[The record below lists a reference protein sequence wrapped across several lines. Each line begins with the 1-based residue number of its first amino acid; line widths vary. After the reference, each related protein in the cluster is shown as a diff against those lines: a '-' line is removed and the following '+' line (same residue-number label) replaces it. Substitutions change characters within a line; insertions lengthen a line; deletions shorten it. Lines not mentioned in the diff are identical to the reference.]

1 MKVIEKIPQKLLDA
15 TNEFAKNLEWSRRL
29 PIYEIHKW
37 WARRYSGIVKL
48 FLIYSYLDYN
58 KLNGVKDFNKFV
70 SKLYWDPPKVDGKTL
85 LDPFCGGGTIILEA
99 SKLGFESYGIE
110 INKLAYLI
118 LDSYKKLNKLDL
130 HKLKKG
136 IVNFAEEINKDL
148 WGTKCKR
155 DHDAIIIHTFLA
167 WKDNKGNLQIRTN
180 KIKDLDGDKCV
191 YYCVK
196 CEQIFEEKSDISY
209 CPFCGTDLYKQ
220 HNRQKEYCELHP
232 YALEYYCP
240 ICGVREIK
248 KVDKQDIENFF
259 NHNFKTTRAEIQT
272 VTKIPSLNET
282 NRLIKNGIRYFDE
295 LLTPR
300 QKITFYEFL
309 KRFRKTPYEK
319 ISKLMVSD
327 SLRSCSLLAYYSPKY
342 KKVIP
347 GFVIKSYW
355 LPIQPVEL
363 NPVSFIDNGFLKP
376 LGRGNLISSYKKI
389 FKALKNDHGYVN
401 NYKVY
406 LGASQDIL
414 KKLRKKFDI
423 VFTDPPYADYQYYS
437 DLSLFNLSLLQE
449 LNKEYMDY
457 LLDKEIVLRE
467 KSEIEDYISKL
478 LEVFAL
484 IKKRLSTNGKLII
497 TFHHH
502 DVKVIKEF
510 VSVFKQLRLNLD
522 AVYPVL
528 GESSGK
534 LSTRKLYLDLLFVF
548 SKRKRD
554 TYFVPT
560 NIYLTKEDEKLIQF
574 IDEIVEDYNNDSQ

>member
-1 MKVIEKIPQKLLDA
+1 MKVIERIPQELLDA

-37 WARRYSGIVKL
+37 WARRYSGIVRL
-48 FLIYSYLDYN
+48 FLVYSYLDHN

-70 SKLYWDPPKVDGKTL
+70 SKLYWDPPKINGKTL

-110 INKLAYLI
+110 INKLAHLI
-118 LDSYKKLNKLDL
+118 LTSYEELNKLNI
-130 HKLKKG
+130 HKLKEE
-136 IVNFAEEINKDL
+136 IIDFAEKINKEL
-148 WGTKCKR
+148 WRTKCKKG
-155 DHDAIIIHTFLA
+155 HEAVIIHTFLA
-167 WKDNKGNLQIRTN
+167 WKDKKGSLQIRSN
-180 KIKDLDGDKCV
+180 KIKDLDGDKSV
-191 YYCVK
+191 YYCEK

-209 CPFCGTDLYKQ
+209 CPLCGNDLYKQ
-220 HNRQKEYCELHP
+220 HNGQKEYYKLHP

-248 KVDKQDIENFF
+248 KVDKQDIGNFF
-259 NHNFKTTRAEIQT
+259 NRNFKTAKTKIQT

-282 NRLIKNGIRYFDE
+282 NRLIKNGIKYFDE

-309 KRFRKTPYEK
+309 KRFRGTPYEK

-363 NPVSFIDNGFLKP
+363 NPVSFIDNGLLKP

-389 FKALKNDHGYVN
+389 FKVLKNDHGYVN

-437 DLSLFNLSLLQE
+437 DLSLFNLSFLRE
-449 LNKEYMDY
+449 LDKEYMDY

-467 KSEIEDYISKL
+467 KSELENYVLKL
-478 LEVFAL
+478 LEIFAL

-497 TFHHH
+497 TFHHP

-510 VSVFKQLRLNLD
+510 VSIFRQLQLNLD
-522 AVYPVL
+522 AVYPVF

-534 LSTRKLYLDLLFVF
+534 LSKRKLYLDLLFVF
-548 SKRKRD
+548 SKNKKA
-554 TYFVPT
+554 THFVPT
-560 NIYLTKEDEKLIQF
+560 AIYLTREDERLIRF
-574 IDEIVEDYNNDSQ
+574 IDRIVEDYNGG

>member
-1 MKVIEKIPQKLLDA
+1 MKVIERIPQELLDA

-37 WARRYSGIVKL
+37 WARRYSGIVRL

-70 SKLYWDPPKVDGKTL
+70 SNLYWDPPKVDGKTL

-130 HKLKKG
+130 HKLKRE
-136 IVNFAEEINKDL
+136 IINFAEEINKGL
-148 WGTKCKR
+148 WRTQCKKG
-155 DHDAIIIHTFLA
+155 HDAVIIHTFLA
-167 WKDNKGNLQIRTN
+167 WKDKKGNLQIRTN
-180 KIKDLDGDKCV
+180 KIKDLDGDKSV
-191 YYCVK
+191 YYCEK
-196 CEQIFEEKSDISY
+196 CDQIFEEKSGISC
-209 CPFCGTDLYKQ
+209 CPFCCNDLYKQ

-240 ICGVREIK
+240 VCGVREIK
-248 KVDKQDIENFF
+248 KVDKLDVENFF
-259 NHNFKTTRAEIQT
+259 NHNFKIKIQAL
-272 VTKIPSLNET
+272 TKIPPLNET

-300 QKITFYEFL
+300 QRITFYEFL

-319 ISKLMVSD
+319 ISKLMVSE

-389 FKALKNDHGYVN
+389 FKALKNDYGYVN

-437 DLSLFNLSLLQE
+437 DLSLFNLSFLQE

-457 LLDKEIVLRE
+457 LLDKEIVLRK
-467 KSEIEDYISKL
+467 KSEIEHYISKL
-478 LEVFAL
+478 LEVFAFV
-484 IKKRLSTNGKLII
+484 KKRLSTNGKIII
-497 TFHHH
+497 TFHYP
-502 DVKVIKEF
+502 DITVIKEF
-510 VSVFKQLRLNLD
+510 VSIFRQLQLNLD
-522 AVYPVL
+522 AVYPVF

-534 LSTRKLYLDLLFVF
+534 LSKRKLYLDLLFVF
-548 SKRKRD
+548 SKRNTE
-554 TYFVPT
+554 TYSVLT
-560 NIYLTKEDEKLIQF
+560 NIYLTKEDERLIQF
-574 IDEIVEDYNNDSQ
+574 IDRIVEEYNNDRQ

>member
-1 MKVIEKIPQKLLDA
+1 MKIIERVPQELLDA

-37 WARRYSGIVKL
+37 WARRYSGIVRL

-58 KLNGVKDFNKFV
+58 KLNCVKDFNKFV
-70 SKLYWDPPKVDGKTL
+70 SKLYWDPPKANGKTL

-110 INKLAYLI
+110 INKLAHLI
-118 LDSYKKLNKLDL
+118 LASYKELDKLNI
-130 HKLKKG
+130 HKLKG
-136 IVNFAEEINKDL
+136 EIINFAEKINKEL
-148 WGTKCKR
+148 WRTKCKKG
-155 DHDAIIIHTFLA
+155 HNAIIIHTFLV
-167 WKDNKGNLQIRTN
+167 WKDKKGNLQIRTN
-180 KIKDLDGDKCV
+180 KIKDLNGDKSV
-191 YYCVK
+191 YYCEK
-196 CEQIFEEKSDISY
+196 CDQVFEEKSNISY
-209 CPFCGTDLYKQ
+209 CPFCGNDLHKQ
-220 HNRQKEYCELHP
+220 HNRQKEYCELYP

-240 ICGVREIK
+240 ICGVREVK
-248 KVDKQDIENFF
+248 KVDKQDVEKFF
-259 NHNFKTTRAEIQT
+259 NHNLKMTEAEIGT

-282 NRLIKNGIRYFDE
+282 SRLIKNGIKYFDE

-309 KRFRKTPYEK
+309 KKFRGTPYEK

-389 FKALKNDHGYVN
+389 FKAFKNDHGYVN

-437 DLSLFNLSLLQE
+437 DLSLFNLSFLQE

-457 LLDKEIVLRE
+457 LLNKEIILRE
-467 KSEIEDYISKL
+467 KSEIDGYISKL

-484 IKKRLSTNGKLII
+484 IKKYLSTNGKLII
-497 TFHHH
+497 TFHHP
-502 DVKVIKEF
+502 DVKVIKKF
-510 VSVFKQLRLNLD
+510 VSIFRQLQLNLD
-522 AVYPVL
+522 AVYPVF

-534 LSTRKLYLDLLFVF
+534 LSKRKLYLDLLFVF
-548 SKRKRD
+548 SKKKRE
-554 TYFVPT
+554 TYSVPT
-560 NIYLTKEDEKLIQF
+560 TIYMTKEDERLIQF
-574 IDEIVEDYNNDSQ
+574 IDEILEDYNNDS

>member
-1 MKVIEKIPQKLLDA
+1 MKIIERIPQELLDA

-37 WARRYSGIVKL
+37 WARRYSGIVRL
-48 FLIYSYLDYN
+48 FLVYSYLDYS

-70 SKLYWDPPKVDGKTL
+70 SKLYWDPPKIDGKTL
-85 LDPFCGGGTIILEA
+85 LDPFCGGGTIVLEA
-99 SKLGFESYGIE
+99 SRLGFESYGIE

-118 LDSYKKLNKLDL
+118 LTSYKELNELNI
-130 HKLKKG
+130 HKLKEE
-136 IVNFAEEINKDL
+136 IVNFAKKINKEL
-148 WGTKCKR
+148 WRTKCKKG
-155 DHDAIIIHTFLA
+155 HDAFIIHTFLA
-167 WKDNKGNLQIRTN
+167 WKDKKGNLQIRSN
-180 KIKDLDGDKCV
+180 KIKDLDRYKSV
-191 YYCVK
+191 YYCEK
-196 CEQIFEEKSDISY
+196 CERVFEEKPDINY
-209 CPFCGTDLYKQ
+209 CPFCDNNLYKQ
-220 HNRQKEYCELHP
+220 HNERKEYHELHP

-240 ICGVREIK
+240 ICSVREIK
-248 KVDKQDIENFF
+248 KVDEQDIGNFF
-259 NHNFKTTRAEIQT
+259 NCNLKTAKTKIQT

-282 NRLIKNGIRYFDE
+282 NRLIRNGIKYFDE

-309 KRFRKTPYEK
+309 KRFRGTPYEK

-363 NPVSFIDNGFLKP
+363 NPVSFIDNGLLKP

-389 FKALKNDHGYVN
+389 FKVLKNDYGYVR

-437 DLSLFNLSLLQE
+437 DLSLFNLSLLHE
-449 LNKEYMDY
+449 LDKEYIDY
-457 LLDKEIVLRE
+457 LLNKEIVLRKKNE
-467 KSEIEDYISKL
+467 LKSYISKL
-478 LEVFAL
+478 LGVFTL
-484 IKKRLSTNGKLII
+484 IKERLSTNGKLII
-497 TFHHH
+497 TFHHP
-502 DVKVIKEF
+502 DIKVIKEF
-510 VSVFKQLRLNLD
+510 VNIFRQLQLNLD
-522 AVYPVL
+522 AVYPVF

-534 LSTRKLYLDLLFVF
+534 LSKRKLYLDLLFVF
-548 SKRKRD
+548 SKSKKESH
-554 TYFVPT
+554 FVPT
-560 NIYLTKEDEKLIQF
+560 TVYLTKEDEKLVRS
-574 IDEIVEDYNNDSQ
+574 IDRIVEDYNDAQ